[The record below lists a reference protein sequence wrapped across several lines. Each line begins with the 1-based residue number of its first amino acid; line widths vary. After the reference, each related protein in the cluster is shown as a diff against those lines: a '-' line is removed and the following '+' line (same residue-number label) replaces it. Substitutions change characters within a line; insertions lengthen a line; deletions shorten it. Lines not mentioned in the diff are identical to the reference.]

1 MSTQS
6 AYLDY
11 VADDRFADGYLA
23 YQARYAATPRESDR
37 ELVRLV
43 DALTTGRAARVLDL
57 GCSTGNLL
65 RHLRAA
71 RPDLRLTGGDLM
83 ASHLAACRAD
93 GGLAGIDFREMDAV
107 RLPAAPEFDVVVVNA
122 VLYLFTPAELD
133 RALRGVAGLLRP
145 GGHLVAFDLFHPF
158 GQELTITEVS
168 ETHPEGLTLHF
179 RSYRAVGE
187 ALARAGFA
195 RPAIAPFRIPIDLPR
210 PADDDAIIS
219 HTVPAA
225 SGERLLFRGTLHQPW
240 CHMTARLAGRAGLH
254 RV

>member
-1 MSTQS
+1 MSQRS

-23 YQARYAATPRESDR
+23 YQARYAETPRESDR

-43 DALTTGRAARVLDL
+43 DDLTAGRPARVLDL

-93 GGLAGIDFREMDAV
+93 EGLRGIEFREMDAV
-107 RLPAAPEFDVVVVNA
+107 NLTPGAEFDVVVVNA
-122 VLYLFTPAELD
+122 VLYLFSPADLD

-145 GGHLVAFDLFHPF
+145 GGSLVVFDLFHPF

-179 RSYRAVGE
+179 RSHRAVGQ
-187 ALARAGFA
+187 ALGRAGFEA
-195 RPAIAPFRIPIDLPR
+195 PVIAPFRIPVDLPR
-210 PADDDAIIS
+210 PDDDDAIIS

-225 SGERLLFRGTLHQPW
+225 NGERLLFRGTLHQPW
-240 CHMTARLAGRAGLH
+240 CHATARRAGRPGLH